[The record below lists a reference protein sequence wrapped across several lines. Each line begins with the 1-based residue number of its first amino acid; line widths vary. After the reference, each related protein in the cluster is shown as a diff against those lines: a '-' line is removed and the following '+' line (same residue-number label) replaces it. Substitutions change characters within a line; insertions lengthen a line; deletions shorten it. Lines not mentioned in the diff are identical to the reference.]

1 MRAPNKQAAS
11 VAFLS
16 LVVALAAGCGSDDGE
31 GVVSAV
37 VVHLA
42 PEQAFYPINSELEL
56 RATVNDGLGAEL
68 KGAAVT
74 WTADPADAAT
84 KKGEGSMFSLNR
96 LGPVTFKACAVENP
110 SVCGSAQIK
119 VSPGSPALT
128 VTAPAPGAELG
139 GDGRTA
145 FTVEGKVATAPGRQT
160 NVLVN
165 GVPATV
171 GGDGAFKFDVV
182 ATFGV
187 NHVVVSADN
196 GMDPEVRSEF
206 DVMFGAEYAKATDDK
221 GAPAFSTPDA
231 IVLDL
236 GQRFFDDGT
245 AVPLDAPRPTALPD
259 MADVVARIVAGMD
272 ILSKLP
278 NPLIASNGVSLTVGS
293 VKMTDVH
300 VEAELAGDGLDLFV
314 RVGKLAL
321 GSSGSLDLA
330 GSPVSLNGGVEA
342 SLSAY
347 AHAVIKKDGNA
358 PVKVTVGKFDV
369 ALETATG
376 KFTDPQ
382 ANAVFALAASYLRT
396 TVESL
401 VKDALGDALI
411 GAVPGAL
418 EGVFSSLDTA
428 LSNKSF
434 DVDSAPL
441 PKVALTL
448 DGRLSG
454 IDLAAFDSMRAKLSL
469 AVKTDKAVGIHPKS
483 RGVALIDTSVA
494 PASFAA
500 PRAQLGVRLALLNGL
515 LHNLWNAGLL
525 EIPRSD
531 AIPLKVSAQLPPV
544 VRLSR
549 RGETDD
555 FVVSLGELEMVP
567 GGDDA
572 QGRLG
577 VLMEAGVSID
587 FADDTLKLKLAD
599 KPTVK
604 VWTIKEPPGATLFT
618 PQVINDMLSNA
629 LWPKLRDGITNGL
642 SIKLP
647 LPALDG
653 VATIAPSLTGL
664 KLKTGL
670 NRRVV
675 YRNGFLVLD
684 AKLEGFL
691 P

>member
-1 MRAPNKQAAS
+1 MRASFKHS
-11 VAFLS
+11 GFLA
-16 LVVALAAGCGSDDGE
+16 LVFALAAGCGSDEGE
-31 GVVSAV
+31 GVASGVI
-37 VVHLA
+37 VHLA
-42 PEQAFYPINSELEL
+42 PEQAFYPINSDLEL
-56 RATVNDGLGAEL
+56 TATVNDGLGAEL
-68 KGAAVT
+68 KGAQVT
-74 WTADPADAAT
+74 WKADPADAAT
-84 KKGEGSMFSLNR
+84 KKGDSSTFTLNR
-96 LGPVTFKACAVENP
+96 LGPVTFTACAIDNP
-110 SVCGSAQIK
+110 NACGSAQVK

-128 VTAPAPGAELG
+128 VTAPVPGAELG

-160 NVLVN
+160 SVLVN
-165 GVPATV
+165 GVPASV

-206 DVMFGAEYAKATDDK
+206 DVMFGAAYAKATDDK
-221 GAPAFSTPDA
+221 GAPAFSTSDA

-278 NPLIASNGVSLTVGS
+278 SPLIASNGVSLTVGS

-314 RVGKLAL
+314 RVGKLSL

-330 GSPVSLNGGVEA
+330 GTPVSLNGGVEA

-428 LSNKSF
+428 LQNTSF
-434 DVDSAPL
+434 NVDSAPL

-454 IDLAAFDSMRAKLSL
+454 IDLEAFDSMRAKLSL

-515 LHNLWNAGLL
+515 LHNLWNSGLL

-587 FADDTLKLKLAD
+587 FADDTLKLKLAE
-599 KPTVK
+599 KPVVK
-604 VWTIKEPPGATLFT
+604 VWTIKAPPGPSLFT